1 MSLPDLPPT
10 FKPTAPPITDWW
22 WQLLDADGQV
32 VAAPRE
38 ERFSNRGDAES
49 WLGEEW
55 RRLAEAGATSAQL
68 FERESA
74 VGPRIELH
82 D

>member
-1 MSLPDLPPT
+1 VSLPDLPPT
-10 FKPTAPPITDWW
+10 FKPTAPPVTDWW

-32 VAAPRE
+32 VAASE
-38 ERFSNRGDAES
+38 ERFPNRGDAES

-55 RRLAEAGATSAQL
+55 RTLAETGAVAAQL
-68 FERESA
+68 FERDTP
-74 VGPRIELH
+74 VGPRIDLH